1 MEKIS
6 ARNLVVIVGVVLGLS
21 IRACLIQYIW
31 GWFAYN
37 VLNTAEMPFLV
48 AFAIGYI
55 TRRRANLFATDEE

>member
-1 MEKIS
+1 MEKIV
-6 ARNLVVIVGVVLGLS
+6 ARNLGAVVGVILGFS

-48 AFAIGYI
+48 ALAIGYI
-55 TRRRANLFATDEE
+55 TRRRANIFATDEE

>member
-1 MEKIS
+1 MEKMI
-6 ARNLVVIVGVVLGLS
+6 ARNLGAIVGVVLGFS

-48 AFAIGYI
+48 ALAIGYI
-55 TRRRANLFATDEE
+55 TRRQANPFATNEE